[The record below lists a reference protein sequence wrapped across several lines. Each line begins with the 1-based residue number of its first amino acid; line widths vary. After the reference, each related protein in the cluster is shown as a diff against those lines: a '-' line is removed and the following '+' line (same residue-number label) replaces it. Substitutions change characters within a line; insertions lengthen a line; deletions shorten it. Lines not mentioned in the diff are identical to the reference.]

1 MEEPRVVYEEKDFLA
16 VYKPSGL
23 LTHPVNLRTASFK
36 EPALTD
42 WLLKRYPELAEVGD
56 DPEWRPGIVHRLDR
70 ATSGV
75 LLVPRNQKY
84 FQYLKPLF
92 QKGEIKKTY
101 LALVFGDL
109 HAKRGEIR
117 KPIGIGKGLKRSVRS
132 EKMLKEAVTLYE
144 VLEFKK
150 IEGEIFTL
158 LKVMPQT
165 GRTHQIR
172 VHMASIHHPVVGDPL
187 YGRKRE
193 PGWVNRLM
201 LHALSLEWT
210 TEDGKRMRVEAD
222 PPPDFIQPGLNPQ

>member
-1 MEEPRVVYEEKDFLA
+1 MDEPRVVYEDKNFLA
-16 VYKPSGL
+16 VYKPAGL
-23 LTHPVNLRTASFK
+23 LTHPINLRTSSFK

-42 WLLKRYPELAEVGD
+42 WLLLNYPEVAKVGD

-84 FQYLKPLF
+84 FEYLKSLF
-92 QKGEIKKTY
+92 QKSEIKKTY

-117 KPIGIGKGLKRSVRS
+117 KPIGIGKGLKRSIRS
-132 EKMLKEAVTLYE
+132 EKMVKDAVTEYE
-144 VLEFKK
+144 VMEFKK
-150 IEGEIFTL
+150 IEGKMFTL
-158 LKVMPQT
+158 LKVFPKT

-172 VHMASIHHPVVGDPL
+172 VHLSSIHHPVVGDAL
-187 YGRKRE
+187 YGPKRE
-193 PGWVNRLM
+193 PGWAKRLM

-210 TEDGKRMRVEAD
+210 SEDGKRMRVEAD
-222 PPPDFIQPGLNPQ
+222 PPPEFMV